1 MEGQKYIRQ
10 SFGWRCCGI
19 NRFLSLT
26 ALYWNNSVPEFFC
39 NSTEHNFANKPLGT
53 NMKNRARLA
62 LPSLISNLQ
71 SFYSIGLIQKNRK
84 SSHLTLSRGSRTCL
98 MPQWAN
104 PKVLCWDGLVE
115 LLHPH
120 HAQTSPHCPLCF
132 PSFTRVCELLHL
144 PPGKGWMW
152 QQCPHPNTPVLSP
165 SLPRVTVAPAPSRA
179 MVPVTRALPLR
190 TKHLPSFRDIRYGDT
205 KSHK

>member
-62 LPSLISNLQ
+62 LLSLISNLQ

-104 PKVLCWDGLVE
+104 PKVLCWDGVVE

-120 HAQTSPHCPLCF
+120 HAQTSPLSPLL
-132 PSFTRVCELLHL
+132 SLLHPCL
-144 PPGKGWMW
+144 WAAPFTPGKGWMW
-152 QQCPHPNTPVLSP
+152 QQCPHPNTPVLSRP
-165 SLPRVTVAPAPSRA
+165 CPGSPWLQLHPGPWSLSQEPCPWGQSIC
-179 MVPVTRALPLR
+179 LP
-190 TKHLPSFRDIRYGDT
+190 FEI
-205 KSHK
+205 